1 MPKTRTSPAMRLR
14 AGILRDDAMLAALA
28 VKAPFDGVDFTT
40 LAAIEARARERGD
53 FAMSQRAARL
63 RGFAFD
69 RHDAGRVV
77 TKGGRAM
84 RSASVATFAALFT
97 SEAAL

>member
-1 MPKTRTSPAMRLR
+1 MRLR
-14 AGILRDDAMLAALA
+14 ARIQRDDATLVALA
-28 VKAPFDGVDFTT
+28 MKPSLDGVDFVT
-40 LAAIEARARERGD
+40 LAEIEARARERGD
-53 FAMSQRAARL
+53 FTMSTRAERL

-69 RHDAGRVV
+69 RHDAGRVI
-77 TKGGRAM
+77 TTGGRAM